1 MEVHT
6 EVPGRMNRDAISRQ
20 KEKMCHDSQ
29 SRPMAAKT
37 WVVGAAYGSMGTAE
51 SILFTPW
58 GNNCVY

>member
-1 MEVHT
+1 M
-6 EVPGRMNRDAISRQ
+6 PGRMNRDAIRRQ
-20 KEKMCHDSQ
+20 KEKMYHDSQ

-58 GNNCVY
+58 GNNSVT